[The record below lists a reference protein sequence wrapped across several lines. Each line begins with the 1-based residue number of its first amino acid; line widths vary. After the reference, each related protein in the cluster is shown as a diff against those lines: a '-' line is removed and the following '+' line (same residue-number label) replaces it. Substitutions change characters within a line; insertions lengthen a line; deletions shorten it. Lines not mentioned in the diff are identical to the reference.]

1 MALFDNLKPFRERN
15 HTTIGVIGIVAIIAM
30 MVGAFRADRLPIIG
44 AGDVYKADFTEVGQL
59 HEGSE
64 VRVAG
69 VTVGKVR
76 EIELVNGKAQVTF
89 KIDKGTPLGRATGA
103 EIKTRTLLGA
113 QYLGL
118 HPAGAGDL
126 EKGSVI
132 PASRTIAPY
141 NIVDAFSDLSSTTD
155 EIDLQ
160 QVSEALTA
168 LSDIATETP
177 EEFRGAIRGVSDLS
191 ANLAE
196 RDEQINTL
204 LVNLRRVSVVLNDQ
218 GPDLVKLFED
228 SAELFDAIADRRQTV
243 HRLLVNT
250 EAVSTALVKFVKATE
265 GDLKPVLQKLEIV
278 TDMLRRNEASID
290 EALRLY
296 PGFAH
301 GFANTLAVG
310 PWWDIFVK
318 VGGA

>member
-1 MALFDNLKPFRERN
+1 MGLFDNLKPFRERN
-15 HTTIGVIGIVAIIAM
+15 HTTIGFVGIALVVAM
-30 MVGAFRADRLPIIG
+30 MVGAFRADRLPIVG
-44 AGDVYKADFTEVGQL
+44 AGDVYMADFTEVGQL
-59 HEGSE
+59 HPGSE

-76 EIELVNGKAQVTF
+76 DIELVNGKARVTF
-89 KIDKGTPLGRATGA
+89 KIDKGTPLGSSTGA
-103 EIKTRTLLGA
+103 EVKTRTLLGA

-118 HPAGAGDL
+118 HPAGSGEL
-126 EKGSVI
+126 TKGGVI

-141 NIVDAFSDLSSTTD
+141 NIVDAFSDLSRTTD
-155 EIDLQ
+155 EIDLP

-168 LSDIATETP
+168 LADIAAESP
-177 EEFRGAIRGVSDLS
+177 KEFRGAIKGVSDLS
-191 ANLAE
+191 ANLAA

-204 LVNLRRVSVVLNDQ
+204 LVNLRRVSKVLNDE
-218 GPDLVKLFED
+218 GPDLVRLFED
-228 SAELFDAIADRRQTV
+228 ASELFDAIAERRQTV

-250 EAVSTALVKFVKATE
+250 EAVSAALIEFVHATE
-265 GDLKPVLQKLEIV
+265 DELAPVLRKLELV
-278 TDMLRRNEASID
+278 TDMLRRNEASLD
-290 EALRLY
+290 EALRIY
-296 PGFAH
+296 PNFAH

>member
-1 MALFDNLKPFRERN
+1 MFDNMKPFRERN
-15 HTTIGVIGIVAIIAM
+15 HTTIGFIGMAVVLVM
-30 MVGAFRADRLPIIG
+30 MIGAFRADRLPIIG
-44 AGDVYKADFTEVGQL
+44 AGDVYKADFAEIGQL
-59 HEGSE
+59 HTGSE

-76 EIELVNGKAQVTF
+76 KIELVGGKAQITF
-89 KIDKGTPLGRATGA
+89 KIDKGTELGNATGA

-118 HPAGAGDL
+118 HPAGSGEL

-132 PASRTIAPY
+132 PVSRTISPY
-141 NIVDAFSDLSSTTD
+141 NIVDAFQDLSKTTD
-155 EIDLQ
+155 EINLD

-168 LSDIATETP
+168 LADIAAETP
-177 EEFRGAIRGVSDLS
+177 EEFRGAIKGVSDLS
-191 ANLAE
+191 ANLAA

-204 LVNLRRVSVVLNDQ
+204 LENLRRVSKVLNDQ
-218 GPDLVKLFED
+218 GPNLVKLFED
-228 SAELFDAIADRRQTV
+228 ASKLFDAIADRRNTV

-250 EAVSTALVKFVKATE
+250 EAISTELVKLVRATKA
-265 GDLKPVLQKLEIV
+265 DLKPVLQKLEIV

-290 EALRLY
+290 ETLRIY
-296 PGFAH
+296 PIFIH
-301 GFANTLAVG
+301 GFADTLAVG
-310 PWWDIFVK
+310 PWWDIFIK